1 MPFQTQLSP
10 MRWSTSWHRCRSP
23 STSTVG
29 ASPKKTS
36 PGNSQLPWFTIM
48 TLFHDI
54 HLRDNM
60 GDFWNLLSVNSD
72 LEGMEFISTLEAK
85 DFPFYATQVKRCF
98 QINFFNISKIFQIYL
113 LNISKIFVKY
123 FPVPPRKEHV
133 RMGSPAPKHPPLQEI
148 KHNDLINNAINHII
162 IMDTKNN
169 IKYQEH
175 DNDLILNSS
184 PSEPNSGRRQV
195 CPCTWWSISLRLL
208 DKVPISFLQGHI
220 WFLMNT

>member
-1 MPFQTQLSP
+1 MICTSGTTWATSGISSQSTPTLREWSSSPPWRQRTSHSMQL
-10 MRWSTSWHRCRSP
+10 RLND
-23 STSTVG
+23 VF
-29 ASPKKTS
+29 
-36 PGNSQLPWFTIM
+36 L
-48 TLFHDI
+48 
-54 HLRDNM
+54 
-60 GDFWNLLSVNSD
+60 
-72 LEGMEFISTLEAK
+72 
-85 DFPFYATQVKRCF
+85 F
-98 QINFFNISKIFQIYL
+98 QINLLNISKIFQIYL

-123 FPVPPRKEHV
+123 FPVPPREEHV

-220 WFLMNT
+220 